1 MERYKINSQTEGS
14 IMSICNSFY
23 NNLERRSVK
32 MFDYDELECP
42 HCQHLGLLPN
52 GGFDV
57 QCPNCGYE
65 GSVAEE
71 PDEDK

>member
-1 MERYKINSQTEGS
+1 
-14 IMSICNSFY
+14 
-23 NNLERRSVK
+23 

-71 PDEDK
+71 PDEDKED

>member
-1 MERYKINSQTEGS
+1 
-14 IMSICNSFY
+14 
-23 NNLERRSVK
+23 

-71 PDEDK
+71 PDEDKEDK